1 MFYNIVHEQVLLFHP
16 DNRIAQSPFNG
27 LHLGAMPH
35 LMLEAPGQD
44 FLSRLLRNLPVLN
57 HPVGNGSDHCTV
69 VLN

>member
-1 MFYNIVHEQVLLFHP
+1 
-16 DNRIAQSPFNG
+16 
-27 LHLGAMPH
+27 MPH
-35 LMLEAPGQD
+35 LMLEAPGQG